1 MDCRDELQQQ
11 LTAYQTSEAWPIL
24 LKKNL
29 LEDRQPRHC
38 MESFKAVRE
47 MSPEAL
53 AWRVQEDAQKQYE
66 WPVYVDAL
74 LILAFR
80 PVYQLDPEL
89 TKHQPACKPK
99 SIS

>member
-1 MDCRDELQQQ
+1 MYCRDELQQQ
-11 LTAYQTSEAWPIL
+11 LTTYQTSEAWPIL
-24 LKKNL
+24 LKENL
-29 LEDRQPRHC
+29 LEDPQPRHC
-38 MESFKAVRE
+38 LESFQAVRD
-47 MSPEAL
+47 MS
-53 AWRVQEDAQKQYE
+53 RVQEDAQKQYE